1 MRFATDISNLLFAIY
16 FRLIKNP
23 TGGIIEAAI
32 ITNRLLLRPV
42 LTGLAKFGHL
52 MSIDYFQVS
61 STTKKKFS
69 CLFTFYFRVLMMLF
83 VYTFLFQDLLRVL
96 SDLLDRKL
104 EDGYRYFL
112 GNHESLLCIH
122 TVLSILSGQ
131 VILIPICLY
140 FIYVQKKNREITFH
154 KKNAMSWKVISRKI
168 SNQSA
173 ICLLSYLLFRVN
185 N

>member
-1 MRFATDISNLLFAIY
+1 MSENVSARFYDSDL
-16 FRLIKNP
+16 
-23 TGGIIEAAI
+23 
-32 ITNRLLLRPV
+32 
-42 LTGLAKFGHL
+42 
-52 MSIDYFQVS
+52 
-61 STTKKKFS
+61 TKKKFS
-69 CLFTFYFRVLMMLF
+69 CLFTCYFRVLMMLF

-140 FIYVQKKNREITFH
+140 FIYVQKKIVKSLFTKKVQCHEKWFH
-154 KKNAMSWKVISRKI
+154 EKFPI
-168 SNQSA
+168 NQLFVYFH
-173 ICLLSYLLFRVN
+173 IFYLGWTINIGSSSFLQSPRSCHW
-185 N
+185 

>member
-1 MRFATDISNLLFAIY
+1 
-16 FRLIKNP
+16 
-23 TGGIIEAAI
+23 
-32 ITNRLLLRPV
+32 
-42 LTGLAKFGHL
+42 
-52 MSIDYFQVS
+52 
-61 STTKKKFS
+61 
-69 CLFTFYFRVLMMLF
+69 MMLF

-140 FIYVQKKNREITFH
+140 FIYVQKKIVKSLFT
-154 KKNAMSWKVISRKI
+154 KKMQCHEK
-168 SNQSA
+168 
-173 ICLLSYLLFRVN
+173 
-185 N
+185 